1 MIKHLLPAVMLT
13 ILMTALTGLA
23 YPLAMTSDAQ
33 RIFRV
38 CVTFRAG
45 RNRFGTLTLR
55 KHSRIQR
62 EGSLRKI

>member
-1 MIKHLLPAVMLT
+1 MNETSSSLA
-13 ILMTALTGLA
+13 ALDPTLA